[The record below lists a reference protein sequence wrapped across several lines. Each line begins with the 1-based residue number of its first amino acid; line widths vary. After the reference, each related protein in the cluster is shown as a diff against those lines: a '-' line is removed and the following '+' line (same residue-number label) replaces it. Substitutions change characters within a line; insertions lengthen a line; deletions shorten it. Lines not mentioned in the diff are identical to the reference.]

1 MELLKDTLLSSFI
14 VFENQ
19 LNGQKKSEFHKLR
32 QKALEVFEQK
42 GFPTKREEDW
52 KYTNLKPITKYDY
65 RVFHP
70 KEKNLDLNFVRKYFL
85 SETDTYRIVFVDGYY
100 ASWLSH
106 TTHQQYDICTF
117 SALLNRFE
125 EFAHEYVGKLINYGD
140 SISALNTAFAREGAF
155 VYVPDNKVVD
165 KPIEI
170 LYFST
175 DCAQPVLHQPRSLL
189 VLGKNSRAT
198 VIESHYSLS
207 GAPVLTNAATEVFL
221 HNGAILD
228 HYKLQ
233 NDNNEAAL
241 IDNTVYQLQSYA
253 VLNLTTVSLGGK
265 FVRNNPTV
273 KLIENMAEAH
283 LWGFTML
290 TGDEFVDHHTAIH
303 HIAPHCQSNELY
315 KGIFDGKSSGV
326 FNGKVYVAPHAQ
338 KTNAFQQ
345 NNNIVLSEKAT
356 VDTKPQL
363 EIFANDVK
371 CSHGCTV
378 GQMDEEA
385 LFYLRQRGI
394 EESKAKALLL
404 LAFAAEIVDKVQL
417 PELKSKIRF
426 ILNQKNNIDFGF
438 EL

>member
-19 LNGQKKSEFHKLR
+19 LNGQKKTEIHKLR

-42 GFPTKREEDW
+42 GFPTKKEEDW
-52 KYTNLKPITKYDY
+52 KYTNLKPITKHDY
-65 RVFHP
+65 RIFHP
-70 KEKNLDLNFVRKYFL
+70 KEKNLDLNIVRKYFL

-106 TTHQQYDICTF
+106 TTHHHYDICTF
-117 SALLNRFE
+117 SALLNRFGE
-125 EFAHEYVGKLINYGD
+125 IAHEYVGKLINYSD
-140 SISALNTAFAREGAF
+140 SITALNTAFAREGAF
-155 VYVPDNKVVD
+155 IYVPDNKIVD

-175 DCAQPVLHQPRSLL
+175 ACEQPVLHQPRNLL

-207 GAPVLTNAATEVFL
+207 AEPVLTNAASEIYL
-221 HNGAILD
+221 HQGAILD
-228 HYKLQ
+228 HYKFQ
-233 NDNNEAAL
+233 NDRTEAAL
-241 IDNTVYQLQSYA
+241 IDNTVYQLESYA
-253 VLNLTTVSLGGK
+253 VLNLTTISLGGK

-273 KLIENMAEAH
+273 KLTEPMAEAH
-283 LWGFTML
+283 LWGLTML
-290 TGDEFVDHHTAIH
+290 QGSEFVDHHTAIH

-315 KGIFDGKSSGV
+315 KGIYDGKSTGV

-345 NNNIVLSEKAT
+345 NNNIVLSDKAT
-356 VDTKPQL
+356 VNTKPQL

-378 GQMDEEA
+378 GQMDEQA
-385 LFYLRQRGI
+385 MFYLRQRGI
-394 EESKAKALLL
+394 AEARARALLL
-404 LAFAAEIVDKVQL
+404 LAFAGEIIDKVQL
-417 PELKSKIRF
+417 PELKAKIRAT
-426 ILNQKNNIDFGF
+426 LNQKNNIDFGF